1 MCCTVC
7 LICLL
12 LQFESQ
18 VSHAMQQVKGDV
30 HLSVPS
36 NINIDDPEVTRL
48 YNTTYEHDYC
58 CCSTSKIL
66 LIA

>member
-1 MCCTVC
+1 MLTCLRTYSQHCTVYMCCMR
-7 LICLL
+7 LL

-36 NINIDDPEVTRL
+36 NINIDDPEVSWLSVYTL
-48 YNTTYEHDYC
+48 MNNN
-58 CCSTSKIL
+58 
-66 LIA
+66 